1 LAKTERLKRH
11 LVQSVHNECR
21 AIAMTLQPF
30 TNLPDE
36 IKRIPNWIVWKYEDV
51 RATKPTKVPYNPR
64 TGRHADVTNSAT
76 WVTYETAVAYC
87 QADEQ
92 GNASRYNGIGF
103 VFQLT
108 DKPDEDYIGIDL
120 DAIDDPV
127 LLARQIKVFDAFD
140 SYSELSPSGNGLHI
154 IVKGKIPSGRRR
166 GSIEMYSDVRF
177 FTMTGNSYPR
187 NEPPK
192 PIARRQELLD
202 ILWKQLGGAP
212 KAASFVGTYDEP
224 DTDEVIL
231 DRALKAVNGDKFAKL
246 CGPEWVDLYQSQ
258 SEADFAFMDIIGFY
272 TESKN
277 QVTRIFRASH
287 LGQREKAQRSD
298 YVGGMV
304 NRVFDRKLPLVDIE
318 ANNNMIEEYLAKARQ
333 AEKDKA
339 ALWLPAPTLDVE
351 ALEPDAMERAPEQMP
366 EPASGSPYTIPP
378 GLLGEVA
385 HYIYSASPRPVP
397 EVALAAAISYLA
409 GICGRAFNVSNTGL
423 NQYVLLLAPT
433 GTGKEAMSSGLSRLN
448 GAVAKYVP
456 AISQFMGPGEIA
468 SGQALLKYL
477 SKTSSCFLSII
488 GEFGIKMQQLSSQR
502 ANPAE
507 LMLKRVLLDLYNKSG
522 ASNVLQPSIYS
533 QKENNTDVLY
543 APCVTL
549 LGESTPETF
558 FAGVDETMI
567 ADGLLPRFTFIE
579 YRGIRVPYNKAHSAI
594 FPHESL
600 VQSVS
605 TLAAIVLKFMNSK
618 AVEHVKI
625 ELEAD
630 QLLDKINEHADAMI
644 NGTNSDVTRHLWN
657 RAHIKVMK
665 LAALVAVGV
674 NYSHPVITVENVRW
688 AQAII
693 EYDIAKLQARFES
706 GEVGCDS
713 EETKQ
718 TAHIARIV
726 RDYVTQDVMAATRYG
741 STFEFYRD
749 KIVPFVY
756 INKRLSSVA
765 AFRKDRAGATTALHR
780 AIRTTID
787 CGLIAEI
794 GRAAL
799 QKKYGT
805 SQAAYSITDL
815 SILR

>member
-1 LAKTERLKRH
+1 
-11 LVQSVHNECR
+11 
-21 AIAMTLQPF
+21 
-30 TNLPDE
+30 
-36 IKRIPNWIVWKYEDV
+36 
-51 RATKPTKVPYNPR
+51 
-64 TGRHADVTNSAT
+64 
-76 WVTYETAVAYC
+76 
-87 QADEQ
+87 
-92 GNASRYNGIGF
+92 
-103 VFQLT
+103 VF
-108 DKPDEDYIGIDL
+108 E
-120 DAIDDPV
+120 
-127 LLARQIKVFDAFD
+127 AFN

-154 IVKGKIPSGRRR
+154 IVKGKVPSGRRR
-166 GSIEMYSDVRF
+166 GSIEMYNNVRF
-177 FTMTGNSYPR
+177 FTMTGNTFPKDQ
-187 NEPPK
+187 PPK

-318 ANNNMIEEYLAKARQ
+318 ANNNMIEEYLAKARA
-333 AEKDKA
+333 AEKDKEA
-339 ALWLPAPTLDVE
+339 QRLPAPTLDVE
-351 ALEPDAMERAPEQMP
+351 ALEPDAMEHAPEHIPQ
-366 EPASGSPYTIPP
+366 PASGSPYTIPP

-397 EVALAAAISYLA
+397 EVALAAAIAYLA

-488 GEFGIKMQQLSSQR
+488 GEFGLKMQQLSSQR

-600 VQSVS
+600 VQNVS

-644 NGTNSDVTRHLWN
+644 NETNSDVTRHLWN

-706 GEVGCDS
+706 GEVGRDS

-718 TAHIARIV
+718 QKHVARIM
-726 RDYVTQDVMAATRYG
+726 REYIRGDVTSAIKYG
-741 STFEFYRD
+741 STVAMHRD
-749 KIVPFVY
+749 KIVPY
-756 INKRLSSVA
+756 KLILMRLAAVA
-765 AFRKDRAGATTALHR
+765 AFRHDKMGSTNS
-780 AIRTTID
+780 IKRTIQTMLD
-787 CGLIAEI
+787 SGLIKEI
-794 GRAAL
+794 GRKEMAD
-799 QKKYGT
+799 KYET
-805 SQAAYSITDL
+805 SQRAFVVSDTSLLD
-815 SILR
+815 R